1 MKKSNLSMEKTAAT
15 IMAIFSS
22 YWARWV
28 AGNGRFDEFRDQYY
42 DYWIHSYVMLP
53 SVKPGCTVDLTLI
66 SLSDQLVTL
75 ETVTP
80 HKKVRITGLDDIG
93 YLLTMPDPR
102 APGDP
107 DTITLDY
114 MSNSFDMMGS
124 LIRRK

>member
-1 MKKSNLSMEKTAAT
+1 MEKTAAT
-15 IMAIFSS
+15 IMAIFNS

-28 AGNGRFDEFRDQYY
+28 ARNGNFDEFRDQYY
-42 DYWIHSYVMLP
+42 DYWIHSYVMPP
-53 SVKPGCTVDLTLI
+53 SVKPGCAVDLTPN

-80 HKKVRITGLDDIG
+80 HKKVRITGLDDSG

-114 MSNSFDMMGS
+114 MSNSFDMMGG

>member
-1 MKKSNLSMEKTAAT
+1 MIIGSIRTLC
-15 IMAIFSS
+15 
-22 YWARWV
+22 Y
-28 AGNGRFDEFRDQYY
+28 
-42 DYWIHSYVMLP
+42 HLLP
-53 SVKPGCTVDLTLI
+53 RSTVELTLI

-75 ETVTP
+75 ETVIP
-80 HKKVRITGLDDIG
+80 HKKVRITGLDDVG

-124 LIRRK
+124 LIRKK

>member
-1 MKKSNLSMEKTAAT
+1 MEKTAAT
-15 IMAIFSS
+15 IMAVFSS

-28 AGNGRFDEFRDQYY
+28 AGRGSFDEFRDQYY
-42 DYWIHSYVMLP
+42 DYWIHSYVTLP
-53 SVKPGCTVDLTLI
+53 SFKPGCIVDLTLI
-66 SLSDQLVTL
+66 CLSDQLVTL

-80 HKKVRITGLDDIG
+80 HKKVRISGLDDSG

-114 MSNSFDMMGS
+114 MSNSFDMMGG

>member
-1 MKKSNLSMEKTAAT
+1 M
-15 IMAIFSS
+15 
-22 YWARWV
+22 
-28 AGNGRFDEFRDQYY
+28 
-42 DYWIHSYVMLP
+42 
-53 SVKPGCTVDLTLI
+53 
-66 SLSDQLVTL
+66 TL

-80 HKKVRITGLDDIG
+80 HKKVRIAGLDDSG

-114 MSNSFDMMGS
+114 TSNSFDLMGG

>member
-1 MKKSNLSMEKTAAT
+1 MTSETNTT
-15 IMAIFSS
+15 IIGSIRTS
-22 YWARWV
+22 RY
-28 AGNGRFDEFRDQYY
+28 
-42 DYWIHSYVMLP
+42 LL
-53 SVKPGCTVDLTLI
+53 CTVRLTLI
-66 SLSDQLVTL
+66 FFSDQLVTL

-80 HKKVRITGLDDIG
+80 HKKVRIAGLDDSG

-114 MSNSFDMMGS
+114 TSNSFDMMGG